1 LRLRPGV
8 LPNIDVFGDWSNPLS
23 TEKSNLYLIVSSQ
36 LETAYAMFSVNLD
49 EAIGMRRD
57 GHLSKAYKLLS
68 ISPALCQRL
77 TEPLLELLHAMRTH
91 GNQYGTAPN
100 LETLNPS
107 NFLNSKSQRAA
118 RQNHVFTKILLTQKR
133 QFLFKTNSLADLV
146 EDLRAN
152 FLATID
158 DLGESNRLNPD
169 RDWQILDAD
178 HYDLNTC
185 LRESFVVLK
194 CFLHA
199 IPPTQLLK
207 FELGLKQE
215 KVNTSSLIPMR
226 ARQIAHGRMTLLKGQ

>member
-1 LRLRPGV
+1 LSFRTGV
-8 LPNIDVFGDWSNPLS
+8 LRNGTVFGDWRDPLS
-23 TEKSNLYLIVSSQ
+23 TEKSHIYLIVSKQ

-49 EAIGMRRD
+49 EAIGMRR
-57 GHLSKAYKLLS
+57 GGQLSKAYQLLT
-68 ISPALCQRL
+68 ISPDLCQRL
-77 TEPLLELLHAMRTH
+77 TGPLLELLHAMLTH

-107 NFLNSKSQRAA
+107 NFINSKSQRAA
-118 RQNHVFTKILLTQKR
+118 RQNHLFTKILLTQKR

-146 EDLRAN
+146 EDLKTN
-152 FLATID
+152 FLSTIQ
-158 DLGESNRLNPD
+158 DLGESNRLDPD

-199 IPPTQLLK
+199 IPQTQLVK
-207 FELGLKQE
+207 FELGLKQQ
-215 KVNTSSLIPMR
+215 KVHTLSLMPLR
-226 ARQIAHGRMTLLKGQ
+226 ARQIAHGRIALLKGQ